1 MIDKDQYI
9 AIAGK
14 VADGIASDSELA
26 LYNAYYN
33 TYQSKYPAWNKL
45 GKAQKKHMLDET
57 ALLIQAQLKPK
68 ASLKQFKLW
77 SRVTVVAAAVTAIML
92 GVFIYY
98 ISSTR
103 PTALGPE
110 FVSGSKDIAPGKNRA
125 TLTFADGKVV
135 TLSAAKQGV
144 VVGDHKL
151 TYNDGS
157 LLPSSK
163 AATQS
168 EHQMRMLTAATPR
181 GGTYHVTL
189 PDGTVVWLNAASTL
203 KFPSTF
209 SKQTERRVELTGEA
223 YFEVFKNKD
232 QPFIVHAR
240 NQDVR
245 VLGTRFNI
253 ENYPDVSFCR
263 TSLVEGSI
271 QLSRSTPGPGTQD
284 VILVPGQQALLT
296 NSALNVEIADVNAAI
311 AWTKGDFVF
320 LKEDLPGIM
329 KELARWY
336 DIEVEY
342 RDAPQHLRFDAI
354 ISRSKNLSAILQTM
368 QITGRVKFK
377 IDGRKVIV
385 TK

>member
-1 MIDKDQYI
+1 M

-14 VADGIASDSELA
+14 VAEGIASDSELA

-33 TYQSKYPAWNKL
+33 TYQKKYPVWNKL
-45 GKAQKKHMLDET
+45 DEAQKKDMLDET
-57 ALLIQAQLKPK
+57 ALLIHAQLKPK

-77 SRVTVVAAAVTAIML
+77 SRVAVVAAAVTAITL
-92 GVFIYY
+92 GVWLYY
-98 ISSTR
+98 ISYTR
-103 PTALGPE
+103 PVALGPE
-110 FVSGSKDIAPGKNRA
+110 FVSGSEDIAPGKNRA

-135 TLSAAKQGV
+135 TLSAAKKGV
-144 VVGDHKL
+144 VIGNHTL

-157 LLPSSK
+157 SLQNSE
-163 AATQS
+163 AAIQS
-168 EHQMRMLTAATPR
+168 ENKMRMLTASTPR

-209 SKQTERRVELTGEA
+209 NKQTERRVELTGEA
-223 YFEVFKNKD
+223 YFEVFKNKE
-232 QPFIVHAR
+232 QPFIVHSQ
-240 NQDVR
+240 NQDIR
-245 VLGTRFNI
+245 VLGTRFNV
-253 ENYPDVSFCR
+253 ENYPGESFCR
-263 TSLVEGSI
+263 TSLVEGSV
-271 QLSRSTPGPGTQD
+271 QLSRNLSGPGAQR
-284 VILVPGQQALLT
+284 VVLIPGQEALLT
-296 NSALNVEIADVNAAI
+296 NSTLDVEAADVNAAI

-320 LKEDLPGIM
+320 SKEDLTSIM
-329 KELARWY
+329 KKLARWY

-342 RDAPQHLRFDAI
+342 QDAPQHLRFDAI

-368 QITGRVKFK
+368 QITGKVKFK

>member
-14 VADGIASDSELA
+14 VADGIASESELT

-33 TYQSKYPAWNKL
+33 TYQEKYPVWNKL
-45 GKAQKKHMLDET
+45 DQAQKKHMLNET
-57 ALLIQAQLKPK
+57 ALLIHAQLKPK

-77 SRVTVVAAAVTAIML
+77 SRVAVAAAAVTAITL
-92 GVFIYY
+92 GAWLYY

-103 PTALGPE
+103 QVALGPE

-135 TLSAAKQGV
+135 TLSAAKKGV
-144 VVGDHKL
+144 VVGNHTL

-157 LLPSSK
+157 PLQNSE
-163 AATQS
+163 AAIQS
-168 EHQMRMLTAATPR
+168 DNKIRILTASTPR

-189 PDGTVVWLNAASTL
+189 PDGTVVWLNAASSI

-209 SKQTERRVELTGEA
+209 SRQTERRVELTGEA

-232 QPFIVHAR
+232 QPFIVHSG

-253 ENYPDVSFCR
+253 ENYPGDSFCR
-263 TSLVEGSI
+263 TSLVEGSV
-271 QLSRSTPGPGTQD
+271 QLSPNAPGAVAQK
-284 VILVPGQQALLT
+284 VMLVPGQQALLT
-296 NSALNVEIADVNAAI
+296 NNTLNVETADVNAAI

-320 LKEDLPGIM
+320 SKEDLSSIM

-342 RDAPQHLRFDAI
+342 QDAPPHLRFDAI

-368 QITGRVKFK
+368 QITGKVKFK